1 MEIIFSFHGMGE
13 YGVTTI
19 SGQDVNGAVA
29 VVAFSGVCV
38 LFGAILADIMVAVLD
53 PRVRLS

>member
-1 MEIIFSFHGMGE
+1 MS
-13 YGVTTI
+13 TASPPS

-29 VVAFSGVCV
+29 VAAFSGVCV
-38 LFGAILADIMVAVLD
+38 LVGAILADIMVAVLD